1 MSTFETICVGVFL
14 MAYYF
19 FVLRKY
25 NTLGFRL
32 FSVFF
37 FASLAVCYWWY
48 IDYADLKDVE
58 KNGVATG
65 AVVLKKSAD
74 NLEFR
79 FTDQTGNTIVRTQI
93 GGISVE
99 EFASVSEGKPAPVLY
114 SRQSDVIYLKSSYQ
128 RQLKDNIYI
137 LFFPGLL
144 FLIGCLCWIFLR
156 KYRVHAHGDGSIH
169 EYVTDEN
176 GKVVLDDAKN
186 STTKSLRNYATFS
199 KLFGIFGK

>member
-1 MSTFETICVGVFL
+1 MTTLETLCAGIFF

-32 FSVFF
+32 FSLFF
-37 FASLAVCYWWY
+37 FTSLAVCYWWY

-58 KNGVATG
+58 KNGAATE
-65 AVVLKKSAD
+65 AVVLKKTAD

-79 FTDQTGNTIVRTQI
+79 FTDQTGKMIVRTQM
-93 GGISVE
+93 GGVSVE
-99 EFASVSEGKPAPVLY
+99 EFASVSEGKSAPVLY
-114 SRQSDVIYLKSSYQ
+114 SPNSDVVFLKSSYQ
-128 RQLKDNIYI
+128 RQLSDNIYI
-137 LFFPGLL
+137 LFLPGLL

-156 KYRVHAHGDGSIH
+156 KYRVHAHGDGSIY

-176 GKVVLDDAKN
+176 GKIVLDDAQN
-186 STTKSLRNYATFS
+186 STTKSLRKYATMS
-199 KLFGIFGK
+199 KLFEIFGK

>member
-1 MSTFETICVGVFL
+1 MSTFETLCVGTFL

-32 FSVFF
+32 FSLFF
-37 FASLAVCYWWY
+37 FTSLAVCYWWY

-58 KNGVATG
+58 KNGIATE

-79 FTDQTGNTIVRTQI
+79 FTDQTGKTIVRTQSS
-93 GGISVE
+93 GISVE

-114 SRQSDVIYLKSSYQ
+114 SQQSDVIYLKSSYQ
-128 RQLKDNIYI
+128 RQLSDNIYI

-144 FLIGCLCWIFLR
+144 FLIGSLCWIFLR

-176 GKVVLDDAKN
+176 GKIVLDDAQS

-199 KLFGIFGK
+199 KLFEIFGK